1 MAKIQRTE
9 EEIAK
14 IRSERAEKKALRE
27 AEIAKQLEEE
37 QENLMHS
44 SMSKKE
50 ENRWVMIKKI
60 DKFFDFLHD
69 KRHAYLEDR
78 NLEKAQLSDE
88 EINQALYFMS
98 LRDEDNKGSVN
109 KILAEMLK
117 YPEPKLNLA
126 AYKFLANLLKNDLM
140 GMGFWVYVWS
150 QGFIPNDILEL
161 MDEEHISPKHG
172 KTGYA
177 KVLNRMCASIVLKE
191 DMIRHLRWEEERLQ
205 EAGKIKDT
213 EKQKK
218 QISRVEARIAKFK
231 HLLEDVYKK

>member
-1 MAKIQRTE
+1 MAKNNRTP
-9 EEIAK
+9 EEIEK
-14 IRSERAEKKALRE
+14 IRQERAEKRALRE

-50 ENRWVMIKKI
+50 KERWVIIKEI
-60 DKFFDFLHD
+60 DNFFDFLHD

-78 NLEKAQLSDE
+78 DLEKSKLSDK

-109 KILAEMLK
+109 KVLAEMLK
-117 YPEPKLNLA
+117 YPEPRLNYA
-126 AYKFLANLLKNDLM
+126 AYEFLAKLLKNDLM

-161 MDEEHISPKHG
+161 MDEEHISTKHG

-177 KVLNRMCASIVLKE
+177 KVLKKMCASTVLKE
-191 DMIRHLRWEEERLQ
+191 DITRHLRWEIERLDG
-205 EAGKIKDT
+205 AKRITDIDKR
-213 EKQKK
+213 KK
-218 QISRVEARIAKFK
+218 QIARVEARIAKFK
-231 HLLEDVYKK
+231 HLLEDVYK